1 MELTLALV
9 CDEAR
14 ERPDGRLDVRGIFDE
29 LGAPGFP
36 ALQKRMTV
44 VFVMQWGADEAG
56 SQAFRADLTG
66 DDGTRI
72 LTIEG
77 GTEVPPWSGRATPPR
92 TRLVLPVEDVVF
104 PRAGRY
110 RFELVAGGDAHPGC
124 TLHLREQSAAATP
137 PRPVPS

>member
-14 ERPDGRLDVRGIFDE
+14 ERADGRLDVNGIFDE
-29 LGAPGFP
+29 LSAPGFP

-56 SQAFRADLTG
+56 SQAFRADLIG
-66 DDGTRI
+66 DDETSV

-77 GTEVPPWSGRATPPR
+77 GTEVPLQSSRAAPPR
-92 TRLVLPVEDVVF
+92 TRLVLPVENVVF
-104 PRAGRY
+104 PRPGRY
-110 RFELVAGGDAHPGC
+110 RFQLVAGGDMHPGC
-124 TLHLREQSAAATP
+124 ALHLRVQPGAAPP
-137 PRPVPS
+137 PRPLPS